1 MNGYGVAEVALVTGA
16 GRGIGRAI
24 ADALAAAG
32 FRVARVSLENGA
44 EGLAE
49 GDAYYRADVSR
60 IEDHEALLDRVASDL
75 GEPSCLVNN
84 AGVTSLVRGDIL
96 DLTPESY
103 DRTLAINLRA
113 GFFLTQAFARRRLAR
128 PLQDARSSII
138 FIGSANAE
146 IVGEN
151 RADYCVSK
159 AGVAM
164 MAKLFAARLAKA
176 GIAVFEVRPGVI
188 RTEMT
193 RPATERYNALIEA
206 GGIPM
211 GRWGEAEDVGRAVA
225 ALATGAI
232 PYATGIHVDV
242 GGGMQLHRV

>member
-1 MNGYGVAEVALVTGA
+1 
-16 GRGIGRAI
+16 
-24 ADALAAAG
+24 
-32 FRVARVSLENGA
+32 
-44 EGLAE
+44 
-49 GDAYYRADVSR
+49 
-60 IEDHEALLDRVASDL
+60 
-75 GEPSCLVNN
+75 VNN
-84 AGVTSLVRGDIL
+84 AGVTSLVRGDML

-113 GFFLTQAFARRRLAR
+113 GFFLAQAFAHRRLAHTM
-128 PLQDARSSII
+128 PGTRSSIV

-176 GIAVFEVRPGVI
+176 GIVVFEVRPGVI
-188 RTEMT
+188 RTKMT
-193 RPATERYNALIEA
+193 HPATERYDGFIEA
-206 GGIPM
+206 GGVPM
-211 GRWGEAEDVGRAVA
+211 GRWGEAKDVGRAVA

-232 PYATGIHVDV
+232 PYATGIHIDI
-242 GGGMQLHRV
+242 GGGIQLHRV